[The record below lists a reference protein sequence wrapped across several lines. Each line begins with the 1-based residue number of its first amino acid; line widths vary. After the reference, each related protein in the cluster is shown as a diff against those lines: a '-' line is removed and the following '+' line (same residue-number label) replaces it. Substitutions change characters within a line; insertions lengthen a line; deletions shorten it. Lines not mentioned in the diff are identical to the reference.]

1 MSGNKRNIEIVDLT
15 GSDDEGIPRKAAR
28 PASKAPGWSSSLPA
42 TYLTPPHSSQPR
54 SSQSSSQRY
63 NDRPGPLNPRAANVP
78 AYHSAESSATRAG
91 WGVPSTQQ
99 LDEDVRGEIEVTEDF
114 DDDVYTGYE
123 LYGILNTK
131 VVGVRYYNGRIATG
145 EYVKVKREP
154 RNPYDQNAIRID
166 NVMNDQI
173 GHIGRN
179 VAAKLAPLI
188 DSQQLLVEGAI
199 TGAKRAFDVPIALK
213 MFGTTQPGP
222 GMALKQEMQRLGL
235 PVTNL
240 IRVER
245 ERQTREKELEKQRRA
260 MEKASAAMR
269 RNGGTVIDQANRDPK
284 YGSHGIPGSQREATP
299 IPGMDQLPTGTAT
312 FNPRDVEDAVKQLG
326 VGEDVLSAMP
336 MAAQPEMLSTILLPY
351 QRQGLQWLLD
361 HESPELPVNRD
372 DDSVQLWK
380 ASNGVYTNLATNFSV
395 TKSPDLA
402 SGGILGDDM
411 GLGKTIQIISLIM
424 ADPHKTKQPTLII
437 APLSVMSNWS
447 NQAAAHV
454 KKKYAPRVFIYHGQ
468 ENKSLSPSQ
477 LEKYDIVITT
487 YQTMALEL
495 YPYGKKEAA
504 KVPSSQGLFSITWR
518 RVVLDEGHQ
527 IRNPKAKMTV
537 AASSLMAKSRW
548 ILTGTPIVNSLKDLY
563 SHVRFLRLPGGLC
576 EFEIFNSTLIRPL
589 KSGNPNAQMLLRALM
604 STICLRRMKDMK
616 FIDLKLPELT
626 FHQVPVKFL
635 KHEQERYDAFEAE
648 AKGVLEEAKAKKAK
662 GNGTITHLL
671 EILLRMR
678 QVTNHWKLVG
688 ENRIKNLLELIEEN
702 KVVDIMNEK
711 NRRAL
716 QDLLQ
721 LRIDSQEDC
730 PVCMDTMRSPVITVC
745 AHAFCTDCIEKVIE
759 TQHKCPMCRAE
770 LLDNKVL
777 VQPSAGFGEG
787 EEDDEGA
794 EIDPEETSS
803 KIEAMIQ
810 ILKAS
815 NAEDNTKTVVF
826 SQWTSFLDLVQT
838 QLLKHGLNFTR
849 LDGKMPA
856 SRRDLAIKSLNTD
869 PSCKILLASLAVC
882 SVGLNLVAANNV
894 ILADSWWA
902 PAIEDQAVDR
912 VHRLGQTRDC
922 KVLRL
927 VVANTIEEEVLAIQ
941 AEKRKLA
948 ATAFGEKEGGRKRGA
963 QQGQTLQQIQRLL
976 REH

>member
-1 MSGNKRNIEIVDLT
+1 
-15 GSDDEGIPRKAAR
+15 
-28 PASKAPGWSSSLPA
+28 
-42 TYLTPPHSSQPR
+42 
-54 SSQSSSQRY
+54 
-63 NDRPGPLNPRAANVP
+63 
-78 AYHSAESSATRAG
+78 
-91 WGVPSTQQ
+91 
-99 LDEDVRGEIEVTEDF
+99 
-114 DDDVYTGYE
+114 
-123 LYGILNTK
+123 
-131 VVGVRYYNGRIATG
+131 
-145 EYVKVKREP
+145 
-154 RNPYDQNAIRID
+154 
-166 NVMNDQI
+166 
-173 GHIGRN
+173 
-179 VAAKLAPLI
+179 
-188 DSQQLLVEGAI
+188 
-199 TGAKRAFDVPIALK
+199 
-213 MFGTTQPGP
+213 
-222 GMALKQEMQRLGL
+222 
-235 PVTNL
+235 
-240 IRVER
+240 
-245 ERQTREKELEKQRRA
+245 
-260 MEKASAAMR
+260 
-269 RNGGTVIDQANRDPK
+269 
-284 YGSHGIPGSQREATP
+284 
-299 IPGMDQLPTGTAT
+299 
-312 FNPRDVEDAVKQLG
+312 
-326 VGEDVLSAMP
+326 
-336 MAAQPEMLSTILLPY
+336 
-351 QRQGLQWLLD
+351 
-361 HESPELPVNRD
+361 
-372 DDSVQLWK
+372 
-380 ASNGVYTNLATNFSV
+380 
-395 TKSPDLA
+395 
-402 SGGILGDDM
+402 
-411 GLGKTIQIISLIM
+411 
-424 ADPHKTKQPTLII
+424 
-437 APLSVMSNWS
+437 
-447 NQAAAHV
+447 
-454 KKKYAPRVFIYHGQ
+454 
-468 ENKSLSPSQ
+468 
-477 LEKYDIVITT
+477 
-487 YQTMALEL
+487 
-495 YPYGKKEAA
+495 
-504 KVPSSQGLFSITWR
+504 
-518 RVVLDEGHQ
+518 
-527 IRNPKAKMTV
+527 
-537 AASSLMAKSRW
+537 
-548 ILTGTPIVNSLKDLY
+548 
-563 SHVRFLRLPGGLC
+563 
-576 EFEIFNSTLIRPL
+576 
-589 KSGNPNAQMLLRALM
+589 M

-648 AKGVLEEAKAKKAK
+648 AKGVLEEAKVKKAK

-730 PVCMDTMRSPVITVC
+730 PVCMDTMRNPVITAC

-770 LLDNKVL
+770 LLDNKIL

-826 SQWTSFLDLVQT
+826 SQWTSFLDMVQT

-849 LDGKMPA
+849 LDGTMPA

-927 VVANTIEEEVLAIQ
+927 VVANTIEQEVLAIQ

-948 ATAFGEKEGGRKRGA
+948 ATAFGEKEGGKKRGA